1 MVFSLWKSNRLWKFI
16 FLFCVCYF
24 LEAITFTYLIS
35 AVQSMERQFQI
46 PSQLS
51 GTLVASSDIGY
62 IPTVIILAHFGSK
75 GNRPRWIGFGCLLI
89 SLACLVISL
98 PGLTIPPAEFG
109 SGSQSLNASTLES
122 TIPKPPLLYSEID
135 TPSKLASHAH
145 VGCAFSE
152 WLLQSGLPLPNWAKV
167 DDERWSRN
175 SCPSSNQSTALRFI
189 NNSSFWDDL
198 TPQLKDNVDY
208 EIFAKVLVDKVNAA
222 QNYPYAEKLATKN
235 FASLLKQSKR
245 PQALCSRLV
254 NHFRALIKS
263 SQCATKETNALAFT
277 IVILGV
283 IAIGVGHSMPW
294 SLGMPLIDDSVK
306 RSNMPYYVGGVFFIR
321 ILGPMLGFL
330 LGSVCNRLYY
340 NLKADPEVEPTD
352 VNWIGAW
359 WLGFLAIAVVLFIP
373 SLMLFFFPH
382 VELTSLEN
390 KPDQS
395 SSTVAVQ
402 QKRSVTVKAVSDR
415 KPLSV
420 CSSIAAELKIL
431 FESLWLMIR
440 LPVYT
445 LCMIGRMLDVL
456 AFKGFF
462 VFHSKY
468 LQAHYSLPQYKANAA
483 MGLAGSFG
491 FALGNVAGGVI
502 MRKMKLE
509 GRRAVVYVLVCG
521 VISVLFSFVKLTLGC
536 TSTLS
541 QLGSLGRENGFNFT
555 TSCNRH
561 CHCDNSML
569 LPVCSSSGT
578 PYFSPCHAG
587 CQSSQRVG
595 SLTNFTDCFCMDNG
609 TIASRD
615 FCRDDCDQ
623 PLVSY
628 LLLWTVTGII
638 AGTAM
643 VPGLLIV
650 LRSVPARLKSLSLGF
665 NAFLVSLLSTLPSPI
680 LYGYV
685 IDGTC
690 LFYFSLHGGLRALA
704 VLLDIAV
711 FYFAKDLK
719 ILEDSNVKKAKSAPS
734 ITDSSDDVRKTST
747 HSEQRQEAE
756 TKDSNGSLQQP
767 EQKAPNSCCTNLLR
781 LRTFKPQYI
790 PYLTSMPSYRCAL
803 MTRQAVQHFFSLLLF
818 LSFTVR
824 QLKSSQPRTYRNDL
838 TNLGHLQ
845 ELYIDLSLV
854 TNGKTF
860 SINLF
865 VENNIVWHLRA
876 YYDQRMWVADSFL
889 KRRWQN
895 QREIP
900 MESSI
905 QDRRVKVSLRIQQGI
920 VIATIANQVICDT
933 RPLPDQPVDTV
944 EIRGEVASVNKFI
957 EKPSRYCS
965 SRYLLFQ
972 FCFIQRHA
980 TGRCL
985 LLSRQRKGEQEF
997 GTSCSKKSAR
1007 SSSDVKCEF
1016 AGSLV
1021 TLCYLPLPWEATFT
1035 PLISIQIVEIELA
1048 IQPDPV
1054 TSVINLY
1061 VGHDIAWH
1069 FRGYYVLKG
1078 WVMNSNVDGI
1088 WQAERRVPMKFCVVP
1103 GKRINVRIVIEP
1115 HKVRVFFLF
1124 TFDRRDATFDNQT
1137 INDVRD
1143 LIGQP
1148 ISHVTVAHDVI
1159 LYKIKSYNIGRE
1171 HKGKLFQQRTDLL
1184 NNDPLLTS
1192 LFPRRFA
1199 YCC

>member
-1 MVFSLWKSNRLWKFI
+1 MLVKMASRLWK
-16 FLFCVCYF
+16 CVP
-24 LEAITFTYLIS
+24 LI
-35 AVQSMERQFQI
+35 
-46 PSQLS
+46 
-51 GTLVASSDIGY
+51 
-62 IPTVIILAHFGSK
+62 
-75 GNRPRWIGFGCLLI
+75 
-89 SLACLVISL
+89 
-98 PGLTIPPAEFG
+98 
-109 SGSQSLNASTLES
+109 
-122 TIPKPPLLYSEID
+122 
-135 TPSKLASHAH
+135 
-145 VGCAFSE
+145 AFS
-152 WLLQSGLPLPNWAKV
+152 
-167 DDERWSRN
+167 
-175 SCPSSNQSTALRFI
+175 
-189 NNSSFWDDL
+189 
-198 TPQLKDNVDY
+198 
-208 EIFAKVLVDKVNAA
+208 
-222 QNYPYAEKLATKN
+222 
-235 FASLLKQSKR
+235 
-245 PQALCSRLV
+245 
-254 NHFRALIKS
+254 
-263 SQCATKETNALAFT
+263 
-277 IVILGV
+277 
-283 IAIGVGHSMPW
+283 
-294 SLGMPLIDDSVK
+294 
-306 RSNMPYYVGGVFFIR
+306 GGVFFIR

-690 LFYFSLHGGLRALA
+690 LLWSESCGQKGSCSIYDTDELRLRQEQRMAIKRTERYFSLHGGLRALA

-767 EQKAPNSCCTNLLR
+767 EQKAPNSCCTNL
-781 LRTFKPQYI
+781 
-790 PYLTSMPSYRCAL
+790 
-803 MTRQAVQHFFSLLLF
+803 
-818 LSFTVR
+818 
-824 QLKSSQPRTYRNDL
+824 
-838 TNLGHLQ
+838 
-845 ELYIDLSLV
+845 
-854 TNGKTF
+854 
-860 SINLF
+860 
-865 VENNIVWHLRA
+865 
-876 YYDQRMWVADSFL
+876 
-889 KRRWQN
+889 
-895 QREIP
+895 
-900 MESSI
+900 
-905 QDRRVKVSLRIQQGI
+905 
-920 VIATIANQVICDT
+920 
-933 RPLPDQPVDTV
+933 
-944 EIRGEVASVNKFI
+944 
-957 EKPSRYCS
+957 
-965 SRYLLFQ
+965 
-972 FCFIQRHA
+972 
-980 TGRCL
+980 
-985 LLSRQRKGEQEF
+985 
-997 GTSCSKKSAR
+997 
-1007 SSSDVKCEF
+1007 
-1016 AGSLV
+1016 
-1021 TLCYLPLPWEATFT
+1021 
-1035 PLISIQIVEIELA
+1035 
-1048 IQPDPV
+1048 
-1054 TSVINLY
+1054 
-1061 VGHDIAWH
+1061 
-1069 FRGYYVLKG
+1069 
-1078 WVMNSNVDGI
+1078 
-1088 WQAERRVPMKFCVVP
+1088 
-1103 GKRINVRIVIEP
+1103 
-1115 HKVRVFFLF
+1115 
-1124 TFDRRDATFDNQT
+1124 
-1137 INDVRD
+1137 
-1143 LIGQP
+1143 
-1148 ISHVTVAHDVI
+1148 
-1159 LYKIKSYNIGRE
+1159 
-1171 HKGKLFQQRTDLL
+1171 
-1184 NNDPLLTS
+1184 
-1192 LFPRRFA
+1192 
-1199 YCC
+1199 